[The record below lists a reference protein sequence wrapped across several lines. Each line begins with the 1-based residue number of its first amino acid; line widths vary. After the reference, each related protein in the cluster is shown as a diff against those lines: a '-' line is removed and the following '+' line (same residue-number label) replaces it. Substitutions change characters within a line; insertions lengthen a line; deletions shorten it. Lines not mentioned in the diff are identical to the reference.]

1 MLLVRN
7 DSFGHHNHISN
18 RLFDG
23 GRCDAVCLIVGL
35 LNRAAAFRLRNGAAH
50 GVRHVIGI
58 HNHVPL
64 GISRRTA
71 YGLHERGLRAQEA
84 LLVGIQNR
92 DQRNLR
98 DVQTLA
104 EQIDADQHIELI
116 EAHGADDLRALQGV
130 NVRVQIAHPHADLP
144 EVAC

>member
-1 MLLVRN
+1 M
-7 DSFGHHNHISN
+7 
-18 RLFDG
+18 
-23 GRCDAVCLIVGL
+23 
-35 LNRAAAFRLRNGAAH
+35 NRAAALRLRNGAAH

-98 DVQTLA
+98 DIKTLA

-116 EAHGADDLRALQGV
+116 EAHGADDLRALQSV